1 MEPNSSRRRR
11 SRTSPRRR
19 LAVSLEAE
27 AKGWPPTSL
36 RVFAHHLCDDGPH
49 PGVRVTLPAPRVT
62 LEWTCKGVRLTFTR
76 YCQWARVTLIHG
88 RVGSLEDCGRRVLP
102 VRPNS
107 QRTRELASPY
117 RILGVCG

>member
-62 LEWTCKGVRLTFTR
+62 LEWTCKGVRVL
-76 YCQWARVTLIHG
+76 AALAVVILID
-88 RVGSLEDCGRRVLP
+88 RSLKNADHSTP
-102 VRPNS
+102 V
-107 QRTRELASPY
+107 
-117 RILGVCG
+117 